1 MSQASTMQGTMMKKK
16 SSTPSILR
24 SISLEWVTRHFVLF
38 GDGKPM
44 YSSNDTAM
52 ELVNNIGN
60 CTIEPPNSLDLGAN
74 KTDIANSFVITNAK
88 ASVSAKRILLV
99 AKVPEEFPQPQSNG
113 DHAYI
118 LQTKTLQ

>member
-1 MSQASTMQGTMMKKK
+1 
-16 SSTPSILR
+16 
-24 SISLEWVTRHFVLF
+24 
-38 GDGKPM
+38 M

-113 DHAYI
+113 DHAYYSSNEDAAI
-118 LQTKTLQ
+118 GSECVASLS